1 MERFTRPVPRLK
13 KIGLVAIRSISSN
26 TGRTAVGR
34 P

>member
-1 MERFTRPVPRLK
+1 MERFTRPVPRL
-13 KIGLVAIRSISSN
+13 IRMVVAIRSISSN